1 MNLGRIISCERTKT
15 AENTELIHRIPPRKR
30 RVIFEL
36 EDERNALERV
46 LLHFCTFPKKGRK
59 KLRKT
64 DTISWWIM
72 IKMTRQRW

>member
-1 MNLGRIISCERTKT
+1 MNAQKT

-46 LLHFCTFPKKGRK
+46 LLHFAHFPKKAEK
-59 KLRKT
+59 
-64 DTISWWIM
+64 I
-72 IKMTRQRW
+72 